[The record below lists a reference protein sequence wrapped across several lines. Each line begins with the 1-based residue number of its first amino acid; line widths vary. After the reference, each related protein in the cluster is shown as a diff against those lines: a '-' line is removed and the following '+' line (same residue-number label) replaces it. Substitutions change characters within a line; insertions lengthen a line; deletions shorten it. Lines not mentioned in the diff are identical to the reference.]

1 MDKIKSFGVDSNL
14 SSYQAKNVLTCLI
27 TDKNE
32 KSKVYEILQ
41 VDFDHTD
48 GSKSTKYYVQE
59 YNHVIIRK
67 DPLALVYVSSIYKGE
82 MIEVPA
88 KHKLT

>member
-14 SSYQAKNVLTCLI
+14 SSYQAKSVLTCLI

-48 GSKSTKYYVQE
+48 GSNRQNTMSKNTTM
-59 YNHVIIRK
+59 
-67 DPLALVYVSSIYKGE
+67 L
-82 MIEVPA
+82 
-88 KHKLT
+88 